1 MSSGMLSISSILTEE
16 ASVNTA
22 AAVSMGLVA
31 VDVMVEEFDETA
43 LWVLPAAMVCES
55 SQVDQEQS
63 AFHALQPDSYHDQS
77 S

>member
-1 MSSGMLSISSILTEE
+1 MSSGVLSRSSILTEE

-22 AAVSMGLVA
+22 AAVCMGLVA

-43 LWVLPAAMVCES
+43 PWALPATMVCES
-55 SQVDQEQS
+55 SQFEQDQLSLHAFQS
-63 AFHALQPDSYHDQS
+63 DSYHDQS